1 MTIDEMKEAIKHEI
15 VAAAA
20 RLTGLRKS
28 NSEWTQEILV
38 SLGRLGQRRPD
49 PDYFVCSHGFGD
61 TGWLETKNCGEWLH
75 DQTWLD
81 YNWGIT
87 PRQLKRMV
95 MALESEWGN
104 AGDVLDDFEKL
115 LVARADLR
123 VMIFQAPDADALSEI
138 FRQLTEAE
146 RRCETRV
153 AGDNY
158 LLCGYDNQ
166 RCRFDFREIGL
177 ARQGE
182 RLMVTS

>member
-15 VAAAA
+15 VEAAG
-20 RLTGLRKS
+20 RLIDFSASDSK
-28 NSEWTQEILV
+28 WTREILV
-38 SLGRLGQRRPD
+38 SLGRLGKRED
-49 PDYFVCSHGFGD
+49 LDYFVCSHGFGHAAWSEGKD
-61 TGWLETKNCGEWLH
+61 CGEWLH

-81 YNWGIT
+81 YNWDIT

-104 AGDVLDDFEKL
+104 AGDILDDFEKL

-123 VMIFQAPDADALSEI
+123 VMIFQADDADALSEI